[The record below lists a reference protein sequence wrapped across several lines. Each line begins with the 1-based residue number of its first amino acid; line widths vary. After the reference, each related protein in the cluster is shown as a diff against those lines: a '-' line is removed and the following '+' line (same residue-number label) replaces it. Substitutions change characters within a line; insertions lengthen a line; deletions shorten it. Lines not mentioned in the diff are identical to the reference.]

1 MAGNAKKKANGRG
14 KNVREQRYTE
24 KMLYEE
30 REYGLYWYSGLWKIL
45 RPALV
50 LLCAIII
57 VAGVVSTG
65 WRKVYGDFLSPVD
78 PADTGKRQFVIESGS
93 SVTTVG
99 KNLYEQGFLR
109 NRGIFGYIIQFRG
122 LTNSIQY
129 GTYDLSP
136 SMNVMEVI
144 DVLSSGS
151 VTTERTI
158 RIIPGWTVETIAEYL
173 VSEGALADT
182 AEFLAL
188 CNSPETFMESS
199 YALQQAKAA
208 GGFEGRL
215 YALEGYLAPDTYQVF
230 TNASAESIIRKL
242 LGQTDKVVDRVL
254 YTDQT
259 EITYDQN
266 GEIVEVGDQR
276 TKYAGGLT
284 QEQMLILASMIERE
298 AGRREDYA
306 RVSAVFYNRLKQG
319 MRLESDATITYVLR
333 LNRLNLTSD
342 ELALNSPYNTY
353 AVNGLPVGPI
363 CNPSPAAL
371 EAAVYPDMEYISGGY
386 LYFCSKEPES
396 GELAFARTYEE
407 HQRNVETYR
416 PSWIAYDQKQT
427 QKPD

>member
-1 MAGNAKKKANGRG
+1 MAGKAKSKG
-14 KNVREQRYTE
+14 KTRQKGVREQRYTE

-30 REYGLYWYSGLWKIL
+30 RELGLYWYSGLWKVL
-45 RPALV
+45 RPVLILVCAL
-50 LLCAIII
+50 AI
-57 VAGVVSTG
+57 VGGLVSTG
-65 WRKVYGDFLSPVD
+65 WRKVYGEFLSPVD
-78 PADTGKRQFVIESGS
+78 PADTEERQFVIESGS

-99 KNLYEQGFLR
+99 KDLYEQGFLR

-129 GTYDLSP
+129 GTYELSP

-158 RIIPGWTVETIAEYL
+158 RIIPGWTVENIAAYL
-173 VSEGALADT
+173 VDEGALKDPE
-182 AEFLAL
+182 EFLAL
-188 CNSPETFMESS
+188 CNSPETFMEGS
-199 YALQQAKAA
+199 YALQQAQAS
-208 GGFEGRL
+208 GGFAGRI
-215 YALEGYLAPDTYQVF
+215 YALEGYLAPDTYQIF
-230 TNASAESIIRKL
+230 TNASAQSIIRKL
-242 LGQTDKVVDRVL
+242 LGQTDKVVDRIL

-276 TKYAGGLT
+276 TKYVGGLT

-298 AGRREDYA
+298 AGRKEDYG
-306 RVSAVFYNRLKQG
+306 RVAAVFYNRLKQG

-333 LNRLNLTSD
+333 LNKLNLTGE

-353 AVNGLPVGPI
+353 AVSGLPVGPI
-363 CNPSPAAL
+363 CNPSAAAI
-371 EAAVYPDMEYISGGY
+371 EAAVYPDMEYINDGY

-416 PSWIAYDQKQT
+416 PSWIEYDQRQN
-427 QKPD
+427 QQ